1 MNQTQTTFADL
12 GLGESTVAV
21 LADLGI
27 KAPFPIQSLT
37 IPDGLAG
44 RDVCGKAQT
53 GSGKTLAF
61 GLPIVDRMVKAE
73 PKKPLGLIL
82 VPTRELCLQVAEAL
96 EPFLTARAMA
106 LVTVYGGAPIKTQ
119 ISKLSRGV
127 ELAVATPGRLL
138 DLLERGAIDLSRVK
152 TVVIDE
158 ADEMANMG
166 FLPQVHGVMRV
177 TNDDA
182 QVVLYSATLDQR
194 VQSLVNSY
202 LDDPVYHEVV
212 TETQTVEGSEHRFL
226 EVHHLDKPKVV
237 ARISEHAARTIV
249 FVETKRNC
257 DRVASDLRELGVDA
271 RAIHG
276 DIPQHKREHTL
287 SQVHSGRTTVL
298 VATNVAARGIHIDGL
313 DLVVHFDPPSDGKTY
328 LHRSG
333 RTARAGNDG
342 LVVTLVEWDQVHNVR
357 LMQKEAG
364 LHEPIVKM
372 FSNDARLEN
381 LADWKPEP
389 LEPSKPKPR
398 TSSRR
403 RSRNR
408 LL

>member
-237 ARISEHAARTIV
+237 ARISEHAARTIG